1 MKIGI
6 ASDHRGYKL
15 KEFLKNHLDYEMI
28 DYGTTSEESVDYPD
42 FGISLGEAVGIG
54 ISIACNKVKGI
65 RCAKVSNK
73 QEAKYTR
80 NDNDANIIAL
90 SAEVPEE
97 EALEIITTFI
107 NTPFSNEERHIRR
120 IITVLVI
127 WSLDSININSIFK
140 KNKVIQAKVFYFFL
154 ALSLIYLVTN
164 FFWDFFLTTKI

>member
-1 MKIGI
+1 MAYKNRLLLTMAAAMLAAGI
-6 ASDHRGYKL
+6 TATAFAAPGN
-15 KEFLKNHLDYEMI
+15 F
-28 DYGTTSEESVDYPD
+28 SVQADELEYD
-42 FGISLGEAVGIG
+42 LGSGEAVAKGNTDLGIAICGSGIG

-120 IITVLVI
+120 I
-127 WSLDSININSIFK
+127 
-140 KNKVIQAKVFYFFL
+140 NKIKEYEEKHE
-154 ALSLIYLVTN
+154 
-164 FFWDFFLTTKI
+164 W